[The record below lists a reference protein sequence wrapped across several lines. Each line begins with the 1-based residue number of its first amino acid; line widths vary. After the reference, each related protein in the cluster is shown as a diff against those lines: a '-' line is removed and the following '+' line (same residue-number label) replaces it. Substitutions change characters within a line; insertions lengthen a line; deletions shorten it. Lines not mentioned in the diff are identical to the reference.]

1 VSWRRRAA
9 RRDGASLALPSTVN
23 ALRVADGSVR
33 RVVGSLFAALALV
46 ALPGCCET
54 RTVVIEPDAGE
65 PEPELEVRIGMR
77 RDARDNTFVPLDPG
91 GDIHLG
97 TFGQGGTHAEL
108 AVRCIGFG
116 NRAFVTLTLENLRD
130 GTVIMHPPTSRPQLL
145 RCVEE
150 PKGACD
156 LLPIYFM
163 TGGLAEPAEKDDLP
177 VLVRASCLNEAGD
190 QATASIDGVLRA
202 DEKAAA
208 VGTEVDAG
216 GGDAGAAD
224 EDAGATGL

>member
-1 VSWRRRAA
+1 VSVSRAA
-9 RRDGASLALPSTVN
+9 GGLARDGVRSL
-23 ALRVADGSVR
+23 
-33 RVVGSLFAALALV
+33 LV
-46 ALPGCCET
+46 ALVLVSSGCCET

-65 PEPELEVRIGMR
+65 PELAVQIGMR
-77 RDARDNTFVPLDPG
+77 RDARDNTFVPLEPG

-116 NRAFVTLTLENLRD
+116 NRAFVNLTLENLRD
-130 GTVIMHPPTSRPQLL
+130 GTVIMHPPSSRPKLL

-150 PKGACD
+150 PAGACD
-156 LLPIYFM
+156 DLPIYFM
-163 TGGLAEPAEKDDLP
+163 TGGLAEPAEKDNLP

-190 QATASIDGVLRA
+190 QATTSIEGVLRA

-208 VGTEVDAG
+208 VGRPVDGG
-216 GGDAGAAD
+216 GGDAGAGEGGD
-224 EDAGATGL
+224 EDAGASAL

>member
-1 VSWRRRAA
+1 MRLCFTLHA
-9 RRDGASLALPSTVN
+9 
-23 ALRVADGSVR
+23 
-33 RVVGSLFAALALV
+33 ALV
-46 ALPGCCET
+46 ALVSMPLSGCCDT
-54 RTVVIEPDAGE
+54 RTVVIRPDAGE
-65 PEPELEVRIGMR
+65 PSLAVEIGMR
-77 RDARDNTFVPLDPG
+77 VGPRDNTFVALEPG

-130 GTVIMHPPTSRPQLL
+130 STVIMHPATSRPQLL

-150 PKGACD
+150 PAGACD

-163 TGGLAEPAEKDDLP
+163 TGGLAAPTEKDDLP

-190 QATASIDGVLRA
+190 QATTSIDGVLRA
-202 DEKAAA
+202 DAAA
-208 VGTEVDAG
+208 AQVGRDAG
-216 GGDAGAAD
+216 GAQDD
-224 EDAGATGL
+224 EDAGL